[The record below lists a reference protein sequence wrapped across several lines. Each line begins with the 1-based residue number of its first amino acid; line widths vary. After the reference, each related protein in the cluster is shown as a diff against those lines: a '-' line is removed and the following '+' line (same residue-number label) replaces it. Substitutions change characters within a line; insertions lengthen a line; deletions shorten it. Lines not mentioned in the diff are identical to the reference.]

1 MADKE
6 SLHFKIGISGTYWDK
21 RPQYSI
27 AVGNDIIKEGAI
39 SVASDETE
47 YIEFDYETDLDA
59 PCLKISLLNKTDQDT
74 VQNED
79 KTAIVNDMLL
89 NIVSV
94 EIDEI
99 DIGHLIYGLSEYH
112 VDVPVKVDDVTTQ
125 IVKHCVNLGW
135 NGTWQLTWNNP
146 FYIWLLENI

>member
-135 NGTWQLTWNNP
+135 NGTWQLSWDNP

>member
-27 AVGNDIIKEGAI
+27 AIGDDIIKEGTTT
-39 SVASDETE
+39 VASDETE

-99 DIGHLIYGLSEYH
+99 DLGHLIYSLSEYH
-112 VDVPVKVDDVTTQ
+112 VDQPIEHCGETTQ
-125 IVKHCVNLGW
+125 IVKNCVNLGW
-135 NGTWQLTWNNP
+135 NGEWRWRWENP
-146 FYIWLLENI
+146 FYIFLLENI

>member
-6 SLHFKIGISGTYWDK
+6 SLHFRIGLSGTYWDK
-21 RPQYSI
+21 KPQYSI
-27 AVGNDIIKEGAI
+27 AIGDEVVKSGTITG
-39 SVASDETE
+39 ASDETE
-47 YIEFDYETDLDA
+47 YIEFDYETDADA

-79 KTAIVNDMLL
+79 KTAIVKDLLL

-94 EIDEI
+94 ELDEI
-99 DIGHLIYGLSEYH
+99 DLGDLIYNLSEYH
-112 VDVPVKVDDVTTQ
+112 LNCPVDYQGETTQ
-125 IVKHCVNLGW
+125 IVKNCVNLGW
-135 NGTWQLTWNNP
+135 NGTWQLQWINP

>member
-59 PCLKISLLNKTDQDT
+59 PCLKISLLNKTNQDT

-99 DIGHLIYGLSEYH
+99 DLGHLIYSLSEYH